1 MQNLK
6 LFNVF
11 HLYVIRVKQRDKLKN
26 FLMKNGVKV
35 NIHYRVPV
43 HKQLIYKKFAKKNT
57 LEITEKISKEI
68 LSLPIYPELNTRQTS
83 KIVNLIKKYYNQ

>member
-1 MQNLK
+1 MAEETLTEALSNL
-6 LFNVF
+6 N
-11 HLYVIRVKQRDKLKN
+11 DD
-26 FLMKNGVKV
+26 
-35 NIHYRVPV
+35 NIKDAAVPV